1 MSSKKNQGGNQP
13 DKSTAAA
20 PAPAVC
26 YIDPEVDSEFAQ
38 GVRCDEVTN
47 LIDSVITSGVLG
59 IHPRIVQRGGTTEF
73 TDALL
78 TDAIV
83 KEAHDLIAYHT
94 YDEESGEGLEFTT
107 SVEPYAAAAARETA
121 RLITVE
127 VNDCAPE
134 AVNADIRTES
144 LPAVKAALAAIEP
157 KRSTTKVITARAVY
171 REDDERDGKRHVT
184 VKQFL
189 NTKTG
194 LCVSFYIVEGR
205 I

>member
-1 MSSKKNQGGNQP
+1 MSRKTKKDGAQP
-13 DKSTAAA
+13 DEIAAVA
-20 PAPAVC
+20 PKIW
-26 YIDPEVDSEFAQ
+26 YIDPAADGEFVE

-59 IHPRIVQRGGTTEF
+59 IHPRVVQRAGTEEF

-78 TDAIV
+78 TAAVV

-94 YDEESGEGLEFTT
+94 YDEESGEGLEFST
-107 SVEPYAAAAARETA
+107 SVEPYSAATARETA

-127 VNDCAPE
+127 VNDCAPR
-134 AVNADIRTES
+134 AVQEDIREQS

-157 KRSTTKVITARAVY
+157 KRNTTKVVTARAVY
-171 REDDERDGKRHVT
+171 REEDERDGKRHVT

-189 NTKTG
+189 NTNNG